1 MGGKATLK
9 DVEGGKMVDTP
20 VLDNMVNDTNF
31 RKMYNSVYW
40 NRNSVFC
47 NSTDTGDQITSL
59 CSY

>member
-1 MGGKATLK
+1 MGGNAILK
-9 DVEGGKMVDTP
+9 DVEGGKMEDTL

-40 NRNSVFC
+40 NRNSFLQL
-47 NSTDTGDQITSL
+47 NTGDEITSL